1 MKDSQ
6 FLALT
11 SAAMLTLLISACAP
25 YKPGHYKSGVCNQL
39 NSQMIFGGN
48 TANSRKADIQM
59 AEMPM
64 VAKSYRKDGC
74 EK

>member
-1 MKDSQ
+1 MKDSRIY
-6 FLALT
+6 ALT
-11 SAAMLTLLISACAP
+11 SATMLTLLVSACAP
-25 YKPGHYKSGVCNQL
+25 YKPGSYNSGTCNQL

-59 AEMPM
+59 AEMPL
-64 VAKSYRKDGC
+64 VAESYRKDGC